1 MRDPVLTILI
11 FGSLPFIIWRPWI
24 GVLVWSWIGLMNPHR
39 LTWSYA
45 FAMPFAQAVAI
56 ATLLG
61 MLFTKEKLRIP
72 WSPAVVAL
80 LMLIVWMTVTTVF
93 ALNSDAAFVLWEK
106 VMKIQL
112 MTFVALMLITDRKRL
127 EALVWVV
134 VLSLGFYGVKGGLYT
149 LTHGGAEQVL
159 GPDGSFISGNT
170 EIGLAMIMV
179 LPLLRSLQLN
189 SQRQVVRWGLGAAML
204 LMGLAILGTQSRGAL
219 VGGAAM
225 AVVLWLK
232 SRKKAALLVFLLV
245 AIPSFLALMPDS
257 WYQKMSTISTYEQDN
272 SAMGRIYAWEF
283 ATRMAIQRPLTGG
296 GFESFTP
303 ENYMRYAPD
312 IPQAIN
318 EHGNVADAHSIYFQM
333 LGLHGFVGFALYLA
347 LFGIV
352 WRTASNVMRQT
363 KSRADLKWAY
373 DLVAMSQVSLVGF
386 LVAGAFLGLANFDL
400 TYTIIGIIVITK
412 TLVEKELSS
421 PSAALASQEAVTTK
435 GLQTAER

>member
-1 MRDPVLTILI
+1 MRDPVLTALI

-45 FAMPFAQAVAI
+45 FTMPFAQAVAI

-61 MLFTKEKLRIP
+61 MLFSKEKLRIP
-72 WSPAVVAL
+72 WSPPVVAL

-93 ALNSDAAFVLWEK
+93 AINSDAAYVLWEK

-134 VLSLGFYGVKGGLYT
+134 AISLGFYGVKGGFYT
-149 LTHGGAEQVL
+149 LTHGGGEQVL

-204 LMGLAILGTQSRGAL
+204 LTGLAILGTQSRGAL

-232 SRKKAALLVFLLV
+232 SRKKGLLLVFMLV
-245 AIPSFLALMPDS
+245 AVPSFFALMPDS
-257 WYQKMSTISTYEQDN
+257 WYQKMSTISTYEQDH

-333 LGLHGFVGFALYLA
+333 LGLHGFVGLALYLA
-347 LFGIV
+347 LFATA
-352 WRTASNVMRQT
+352 WRAASNVMRRT
-363 KSRADLKWAY
+363 KPRADLKWAY
-373 DLVAMSQVSLVGF
+373 DLAAMSQVSLIGF

-412 TLVEKELSS
+412 TLVEKALSLPS
-421 PSAALASQEAVTTK
+421 PALASEEAVTTK
-435 GLQTAER
+435 GFQPAEQ